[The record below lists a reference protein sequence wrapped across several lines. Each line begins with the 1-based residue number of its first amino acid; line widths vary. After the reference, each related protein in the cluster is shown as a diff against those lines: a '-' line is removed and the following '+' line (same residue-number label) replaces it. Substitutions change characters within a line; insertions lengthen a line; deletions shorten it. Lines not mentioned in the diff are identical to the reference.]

1 MERVT
6 ASGGEVGRIN
16 IAGGAGVSYFSF
28 MYVVSYPVDH
38 LFHPPHPSTQCCI
51 HVSGQVV
58 ILRTISLRSLLRLV
72 HSDAGQVDCVY
83 QGQLVISTSGNL

>member
-72 HSDAGQVDCVY
+72 HSDAGQVDCVS
-83 QGQLVISTSGNL
+83 QGQ

>member
-28 MYVVSYPVDH
+28 MYVVSYQVDY

-83 QGQLVISTSGNL
+83 QGQLVISMLGNL